1 MTCGLMTMKVSITL
15 VFFRAAYSE
24 RKKKKVSSSYCYII
38 YRWMSHEYGM
48 EGCAKLKIKV
58 A

>member
-24 RKKKKVSSSYCYII
+24 RKKKKFLVHIATLFI
-38 YRWMSHEYGM
+38 D
-48 EGCAKLKIKV
+48 GCRTNMAWKAV
-58 A
+58 QS